1 MALHDKSHKGYY
13 KEKTMEQL
21 WDNISVGEFL
31 DLRTIIADEGR
42 SAEDRQIAIAALLQG
57 VSEDELLTMPLDEA
71 REAFALA
78 NSLDTPPKR
87 SRIRRLYQVGAWTLR
102 ATESK
107 DMTVAQW
114 VDFQTFG
121 RDMEKNIVEVLSV
134 ALVPNGKTYN
144 EGYDIEALKRDIRNK
159 MMIPDA
165 LAVCF
170 FFQRKWLKSIQRNL
184 NFLVGWT
191 MLKGKKAKELN
202 GKARQIQA
210 EVYRMRRSL

>member
-1 MALHDKSHKGYY
+1 
-13 KEKTMEQL
+13 MEQA
-21 WDNISVGEFL
+21 WDNISVGEFVEIKAIL
-31 DLRTIIADEGR
+31 DDKSRAFDEK
-42 SAEDRQIAIAALLQG
+42 QIALAALLKG
-57 VSEDELLTMPLDEA
+57 ISEDELLTMPLDEA

-78 NSLDTPPKR
+78 NSLDCPPKR

-121 RDMEKNIVEVLSV
+121 RQMEKNLVEVLSV

-170 FFQRKWLKSIQRNL
+170 FFQRKWLKSMQRSL
-184 NFLVGWT
+184 TCLVGWT
-191 MLKGKKAKELN
+191 TMKGWTEQRRKALQT
-202 GKARQIQA
+202 RA
-210 EVYRMRRSL
+210 EVCRMLRSL

>member
-1 MALHDKSHKGYY
+1 
-13 KEKTMEQL
+13 MEQV
-21 WDNISVGEFL
+21 WDNISVGEFAEI
-31 DLRTIIADEGR
+31 RTVLNDTER
-42 SAEDRQIAIAALLQG
+42 TAEDKQIAIAALLQG

-121 RDMEKNIVEVLSV
+121 RDMEKNLVEILSV
-134 ALVPNGKTYN
+134 ALVPNGKIYN
-144 EGYDIEALKRDIRNK
+144 TGYDIEALKNDIRNK

-165 LAVCF
+165 MAVCF
-170 FFQRKWLKSIQRNL
+170 FFQRKWLKSMQRSL

-191 MLKGKKAKELN
+191 TLKGKKGKELN
-202 GKARQIQA
+202 SKARQTQA
-210 EVYRMRRSL
+210 EVYRLLRSL

>member
-1 MALHDKSHKGYY
+1 MHDKSHKGYY

-144 EGYDIEALKRDIRNK
+144 EGYDIETLKRDIRNK

-170 FFQRKWLKSIQRNL
+170 FFQRKWLKSMQRNL

-210 EVYRMRRSL
+210 EVYRLLRSL

>member
-1 MALHDKSHKGYY
+1 
-13 KEKTMEQL
+13 MEQV
-21 WDNISVGEFL
+21 WDNISVGEFAEI
-31 DLRTIIADEGR
+31 RTVLNDTER
-42 SAEDRQIAIAALLQG
+42 TAEDKQIAIAALLQG
-57 VSEDELLTMPLDEA
+57 VSEDELLNMPLDEA
-71 REAFALA
+71 REAFILA
-78 NSLDTPPKR
+78 NSLDAQPKR

-121 RDMEKNIVEVLSV
+121 RDMEKNLVEILSV

-144 EGYDIEALKRDIRNK
+144 TGYDIEALKNDIRNK

-165 LAVCF
+165 MAVCF
-170 FFQRKWLKSIQRNL
+170 FFQRKWLKSMQRNL

-202 GKARQIQA
+202 SKARQIQA